1 MEDCKRLEVHLE
13 AVCPQVRRVCSG
25 PVIMAL
31 LLTVLSSA
39 KPELK
44 ALVEKKD
51 TERLSAHFAKDREGK
66 SSLHGFRILLFLG
79 VL

>member
-13 AVCPQVRRVCSG
+13 AVLPQVRRVCSG

-51 TERLSAHFAKDREGK
+51 TESLLAHFEKYHMMGCPA
-66 SSLHGFRILLFLG
+66 SH
-79 VL
+79 V

>member
-13 AVCPQVRRVCSG
+13 AVLPQVRRVCSG

-51 TERLSAHFAKDREGK
+51 TESW
-66 SSLHGFRILLFLG
+66 
-79 VL
+79 